1 MNEKT
6 PADAGRDPGS
16 GASPNTSLE
25 STADLLSRVRGG
37 DTAARERLVAQYL
50 PMLKRWAH
58 GRLPASARGMMETD
72 DLVQVTL
79 IRALDHVGKF
89 EPRRE
94 GAFLAY
100 LRRILLNALRDEIR
114 RSVRRPTGDRLPD
127 DLADGR
133 PSLLEQTIGRE
144 AIEFYETALASL
156 PEAQQEAVILRIEFG
171 FGYQE
176 IAEAVG
182 SPSAHAAQ
190 MMVSRALVLLAG
202 ALEDH
207 WR

>member
-1 MNEKT
+1 VKEKPPT
-6 PADAGRDPGS
+6 GVSRELGS
-16 GASPNTSLE
+16 GSSAGKDLE
-25 STADLLSRVRGG
+25 STAELLGRVRGG

-58 GRLPASARGMMETD
+58 GRLPSSARGMVETD
-72 DLVQVTL
+72 DLVQVSL
-79 IRALDHVGKF
+79 IRALDHVGEF

-114 RSVRRPTGDRLPD
+114 RSARRPAEERLPD
-127 DLADGR
+127 DLTDQR

-144 AIEFYETALASL
+144 AVESYETALASL

-171 FGYQE
+171 FDYQQ

-182 SPSAHAAQ
+182 SPSSKAAH
-190 MMVSRALVLLAG
+190 MMVSRALLRLAK
-202 ALEDH
+202 AIEEH
-207 WR
+207 WK